1 MRVTLLLEQ
10 ALAPVPGGT
19 GRYSLGLAAAL
30 ARTAGPADTVSG
42 AVAWHRTIGRARVD
56 GVQGPSRLALP
67 RRPLA
72 LAWSTPVLRR
82 WAPAP
87 QRADLVHA
95 PTLLVPPRR
104 GKRLVVTIH
113 DAVPWTHPETLTP
126 RGVQWHR
133 QMAELAVRDA
143 DRIVVPTQ
151 AVAAQL
157 AQVIPGLAPQ
167 QVHVIPPGVTTALLR
182 PVGRA
187 AAPSGLPD
195 RYLLSLATLEP
206 RKGLDVLLE
215 ALARP
220 EAPDLP
226 LVVVGQPGWGG
237 VDLAEQARRHGIGH
251 RVIELGRLPDAQL
264 AGVLAAATALV
275 MPSRAEGFGLP
286 VLEAMAAGVP
296 AITSDDP
303 ALVEVG
309 GDATAVAA
317 RGDAVSLAATLARVC
332 GDDALRGRMAA
343 AGLVRAQAFDWEVCA
358 RRLWALYA
366 GIAGRPD

>member
-1 MRVTLLLEQ
+1 MRVTVLLEQ

-30 ARTAGPADTVSG
+30 ARTAGPGDVVSG
-42 AVAWHRTIGRARVD
+42 STAWHRSLGPARVLGVD
-56 GVQGPSRLALP
+56 GPRRLGLP

-72 LAWSTPVLRR
+72 LAWSAPAARR
-82 WAPAP
+82 LAPAP
-87 QRADLVHA
+87 PRADLVHA
-95 PTLLVPPRR
+95 PALLVPPRR
-104 GKRLVVTIH
+104 GRRLVVTIH
-113 DAVPWTHPETLTP
+113 DAVPWTHPQTLTP
-126 RGVQWHR
+126 RGVAWHR
-133 QMAELAVRDA
+133 QMAQIAVREA

-151 AVAAQL
+151 AVAAAL
-157 AQVIPGLAPQ
+157 AEVLDGIGPHQVR
-167 QVHVIPPGVTTALLR
+167 VIPPGVTAALLR
-182 PVGRA
+182 PA
-187 AAPSGLPD
+187 DPTPPPGLPD

-220 EAPDLP
+220 GAPDLP

-264 AGVLAAATALV
+264 VGVLGAATALV

-309 GDATAVAA
+309 GGAAAVAA
-317 RGDAVSLAATLARVC
+317 REDADALAEALAQVC
-332 GDDALRGRMAA
+332 GDAALRERMIA
-343 AGLVRAQAFDWEVCA
+343 AGLTRARAFDWDACA
-358 RRLWALYA
+358 RRLWAMYA
-366 GIAGRPD
+366 GIGTSRD